1 MIFDLIIFNGRLVF
15 PDNVFIGGVAVN
27 NGKIEKIFQHK
38 DNLSGIKEID
48 AKGSYILPGLIDSH
62 VHFRTPG
69 LTHKETWKTGSQAA
83 VAGGVTTVL
92 DMPNTSPYTTSMAQ
106 INDKENNIIGQSLVD
121 FGFHFGVEPK
131 NVSRL
136 NEVDIKSVA
145 SVKVFLTGHHTAKN
159 VISDQYELDEI
170 FRIAADKNILLTL
183 HAEDETT
190 LNLFRSLQQ
199 PPTNLID
206 YEKHLPR
213 TAGIIAIG
221 RVLEFVRKH
230 GTQIHVL
237 HVSSAEEAELL
248 ELASLAGYPVTYE
261 TTPHQLWFNADES
274 VHLGSR
280 AKLSPAIRKKEDQ
293 FRLWNSLI
301 KGHMTSVGSDH
312 APHTAEEKNQAFEKC
327 PPGLPGV
334 QEMLP
339 VLVTGLL
346 KNFPS
351 FTHDEIMCKVATVL
365 ASSPADLFRIDH
377 IKGRL
382 AEGLDAD
389 IVLMDLNNE
398 WKVKVQDL
406 YGLCR
411 WSAYEGEVLKGKP
424 HMTIRGGQIVYDNG
438 RFGNPDGKMVKFKGK
453 SFPRFVDLT
462 YSPFHRIYAKASNS
476 IKP

>member
-1 MIFDLIIFNGRLVF
+1 MIFDLIIYNGRLVF
-15 PDNVFIGGVAVN
+15 PDNVFMGGVAVN

-38 DNLSGIKEID
+38 DNLSGLKEID

-92 DMPNTSPYTTSMAQ
+92 DMPNTNPYTTSMDH
-106 INDKENNIIGQSLVD
+106 INDKENCIIGQSFVD

-131 NVSRL
+131 NVFRL
-136 NEVDIKSVA
+136 HEVDINSVA

-159 VISDQYELDEI
+159 VISDQDELDEI
-170 FRIAADKNILLTL
+170 FKIAANKNILLTL
-183 HAEDETT
+183 HAEDEAT
-190 LNLFRSLQQ
+190 LNLFRSLQH

-221 RVLEFVRKH
+221 RVLEFVRKY
-230 GTQIHVL
+230 GTQVHVL

-248 ELASLAGYPVTYE
+248 ELAALAGYPVTYE
-261 TTPHQLWFNADES
+261 TTPHQLWFDAHES
-274 VHLGSR
+274 VHLGSKG
-280 AKLSPAIRKKEDQ
+280 KLSPAIRNKEDQ
-293 FRLWNSLI
+293 FRLWSSLI
-301 KGHMTSVGSDH
+301 EGLMTSVGSDH

-351 FTHDEIMCKVATVL
+351 LTQDEVMCKIVTVL
-365 ASSPADLFRIDH
+365 ASGPADLFRIDNK
-377 IKGRL
+377 KGRL
-382 AEGLDAD
+382 EIGLDAD
-389 IVLMDLNNE
+389 IVLVDLNNQWE
-398 WKVKVQDL
+398 VRVEDL
-406 YGLCR
+406 YGLCQ

-438 RFGNPDGKMVKFKGK
+438 EFGNPDGKMVNFTKK
-453 SFPRFVDLT
+453 SYLSFRDLT
-462 YSPFHRIYAKASNS
+462 CSPFHRILPKGS
-476 IKP
+476 ISI